1 MRTPYASLFA
11 IITAF
16 PALGQPDNDNCSTV
30 VPDPLGVGSSVVWS
44 NDNTGAT
51 TIGDAVPGS
60 ALADGAPKVWHAFT
74 LTACAD
80 VTLSYCG
87 TTPVFA
93 DTYGVLVQSC
103 PADDPVT
110 TATNS
115 ETTSCADGN
124 WTHVFTGLPPG
135 DYFIPVNSSSSVG
148 VYQLN
153 ASATACT
160 GGPPNDD
167 CAAAESLPINLP
179 ADCPG
184 NAVEGDNGAATFA
197 GTDPACLPGA
207 NFVDVWYT
215 FNSDVYSDML
225 LQVVPGTA
233 TFVGIEVLEGCSGA
247 VVDCGY
253 LPQTVYPINVTP
265 FTDHMVRVFTD
276 LDQGAAGTF
285 SLCLS
290 AVPLPD
296 PCDGATVKTS
306 DQLLTVT
313 TFVDGSHDPVGFINT
328 SLATADYTY
337 LLCDAADTLR
347 YILEG
352 DSIDAD
358 TLQTGEYHIHGIS
371 HHGEVDTLAIGKPV
385 EFATSNGSCYDLS
398 DNFVVL
404 YVTLFTSQMEAGGPG
419 AVVFPN
425 PSYGDLNLISPGING
440 SVVIDL
446 FDITGRMV
454 HGEQAWLTAGIVH
467 AIMPPVR
474 LSVGT
479 YTLRLSTAKGSTSH
493 RVVVR

>member
-1 MRTPYASLFA
+1 MRTPYALLFA
-11 IITAF
+11 IIAAV
-16 PALGQPDNDNCSTV
+16 PAIGQPDNDNCSTV
-30 VPDPLGVGSSVVWS
+30 VPDPLGVGSSVVWT

-51 TIGDAVPGS
+51 TSGDAVPGS

-110 TATNS
+110 TATSS

-135 DYFIPVNSSSSVG
+135 DYYIPVNSSSSVG
-148 VYQLN
+148 AYQLT
-153 ASATACT
+153 AAATACP

-167 CAAAESLPINLP
+167 CPAATSLPINLP

-184 NAVEGDNGAATFA
+184 DAVEGDNGTATFA
-197 GTDPACLPGA
+197 GMDPACLPGA
-207 NFVDVWYT
+207 NFVDVWYA
-215 FNSDVYSDML
+215 FNSDVYSSML
-225 LQVVPGTA
+225 LQVTPGTA
-233 TFVGIEVLEGCSGA
+233 GFVGIEIQQGCGGA

-253 LPQTVYPINVTP
+253 NPQTIYPISVTP
-265 FTDHMVRVFTD
+265 FTDYVVRVFTD
-276 LDQGAAGTF
+276 LDQGVSGTF
-285 SLCLS
+285 GLCLS

-306 DQLLTVT
+306 TQVTTVT
-313 TFVDGSHDPVGFINT
+313 TFIDGWHDPVGFINT
-328 SLATADYTY
+328 SLASAGYTY
-337 LLCDAADTLR
+337 LLCDEADTLR

-358 TLQTGEYHIHGIS
+358 TLQPGEYHIHGMS
-371 HHGEVDTLAIGKPV
+371 HYGEVDTLAIGKPV
-385 EFATSNGSCYDLS
+385 AYATANGVCYDLS
-398 DNFVVL
+398 DNYVIL
-404 YVTLFTSQMEAGGPG
+404 YVTLFTGQGGTDQAGPL
-419 AVVFPN
+419 VFPD
-425 PSYGDLNLISPGING
+425 PGDGDLSIQFNDAPGWTTIELLG
-440 SVVIDL
+440 TDGRSHHRSTRWLGEGALLHLPLAGVL
-446 FDITGRMV
+446 PPGMYLLRCSTG
-454 HGEQAWLTAGIVH
+454 AGTGV
-467 AIMPPVR
+467 
-474 LSVGT
+474 T
-479 YTLRLSTAKGSTSH
+479 